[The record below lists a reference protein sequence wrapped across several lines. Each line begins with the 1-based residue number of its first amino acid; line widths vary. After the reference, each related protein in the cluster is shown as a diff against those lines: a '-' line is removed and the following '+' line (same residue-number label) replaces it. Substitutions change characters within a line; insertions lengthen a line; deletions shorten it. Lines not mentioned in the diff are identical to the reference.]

1 MVLSWAVSDITIF
14 AKAHSGRERFGG
26 GKSGGKGH
34 ELVWWQREWRRGDP
48 FERIFRDTFRTK
60 LDVGV

>member
-1 MVLSWAVSDITIF
+1 MSNIIIF
-14 AKAHSGRERFGG
+14 AKAHSGRERFGR

-34 ELVWWQREWRRGDP
+34 ELVGWQREWRRGDP
-48 FERIFRDTFRTK
+48 LERILRDTFRTK